1 MSKEFLYV
9 QGMGQFYAFLEKIY
23 GYRRDK
29 GGTTGYIL
37 VIVSFKIV
45 NVLLERFVLMK
56 INEKKILS
64 KVSGENVE
72 KNVDIR

>member
-1 MSKEFLYV
+1 MFREWGSFTHSWK
-9 QGMGQFYAFLEKIY
+9 KIY

-56 INEKKILS
+56 VNEKKILS